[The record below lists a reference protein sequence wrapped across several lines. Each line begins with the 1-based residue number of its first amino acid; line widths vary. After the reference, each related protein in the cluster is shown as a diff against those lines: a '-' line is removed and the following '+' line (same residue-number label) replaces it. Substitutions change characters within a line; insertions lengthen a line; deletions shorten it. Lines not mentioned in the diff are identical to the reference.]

1 MEQQPLPQI
10 IQVRIT
16 RAPSGVWVAD
26 CSQLSCFSVVASDEF
41 SLLEAI
47 KSQITMLCRAQGFEV
62 VVARA
67 GSLEDNV
74 TLWSIKSV
82 TADGQRKATRGR

>member
-1 MEQQPLPQI
+1 MDQQTLPQI

-16 RAPSGVWVAD
+16 RAPSGVWVAA
-26 CSQLSCFSVVASDEF
+26 CSQLTCFSVVAGDE
-41 SLLEAI
+41 STLLEAI

-62 VVARA
+62 DVARA

-74 TLWSIKSV
+74 TLWSLNTIV
-82 TADGQRKATRGR
+82 ADGQRKTIRRR